1 MIEISSTAMVE
12 ALDSVLLSKLTPMLV
27 GSPGIGKSDIVK
39 LVAKKHNLKLID
51 VRLAQSDPT
60 DLNGFP
66 TLQSDDRIDVFFN
79 RENLALIKQSRAH
92 RSLP

>member
-39 LVAKKHNLKLID
+39 LVAKKHNLKVID
-51 VRLAQSDPT
+51 DSARTVLGKYKNSKIQNSIGGVILVIT
-60 DLNGFP
+60 IFLG
-66 TLQSDDRIDVFFN
+66 LKSILKVF
-79 RENLALIKQSRAH
+79 EIL
-92 RSLP
+92 